1 MADWG
6 AVAERLQADTGGDAD
21 LDGMLA
27 QSLSLPVMAYTS
39 SVEAARALVAAALP
53 GWRLHVGFDV
63 SGLFP
68 YAAITHGDI
77 HVEASAPTVPLA
89 VLRAALKL
97 SSHFQGG

>member
-6 AVAERLQADTGGDAD
+6 ALAERLEAATGGDAG

-27 QSLSLPVMAYTS
+27 QSLSLPEIAYTG
-39 SVEAARALVAAALP
+39 SVEAARDLVEAALP
-53 GWRLHVGFDV
+53 GWHLHVGFDV

-68 YAAITHGDI
+68 YAAITQGDT

-89 VLRAALKL
+89 ILRAALKL
-97 SSHFQGG
+97 SDHFQSG

>member
-6 AVAERLQADTGGDAD
+6 ALAERLEVATGADAD

-27 QSLSLPVMAYTS
+27 QSLSLPANIYTG
-39 SVEAARALVAAALP
+39 SVDAARALVAVALP
-53 GWRLHVGFDV
+53 GWHLHVGFDV

-68 YAAITHGDI
+68 YAAITQGDI
-77 HVEASAPTVPLA
+77 HVEATAPTVPLA

-97 SSHFQGG
+97 ADHFQSR

>member
-6 AVAERLQADTGGDAD
+6 ALAKRLEAATGTDAG

-27 QSLSLPVMAYTS
+27 QSLSLPEHAYTG
-39 SVEAARALVAAALP
+39 SVEAARDLVAAALP

-63 SGLFP
+63 GGLFP
-68 YAAITHGDI
+68 YAALTQSDI

-97 SSHFQGG
+97 SDQFQGR